1 MAAARAM
8 MIRPETVVMVISVSM
23 EPEASPM
30 ARATAVMP

>member
-1 MAAARAM
+1 MATTRAM
-8 MIRPETVVMVISVSM
+8 TIRLETVVIVISVSM